1 MTCKSWHP
9 WYTFGGLEQ
18 GYWCCF
24 AGGIN
29 QKFSSVCDASCL
41 CQWLSRCKN
50 STVFE
55 GCIFKPHD
63 FTLQMPISAHE
74 DPHSLYYLWCHW
86 FEWSYTILTP
96 TTRAGKRD
104 LSWAWIRQIGQRK
117 NAKWT
122 SKIDQKIDY
131 LPIHVPCTFYWK
143 SINSQPLQ
151 FLLKLFPLSGSL
163 VIIYCPAQPQKIIN
177 EERIAKELRRRT
189 KWNVKVSTFCLLAV
203 PELQKLM
210 FSIRKCLTYKQC
222 GAFKFGLLCFF
233 LAR

>member
-1 MTCKSWHP
+1 MLISLFSVHNWLNKLLNICFNFSFNLIGKSTMTCKSWHP

-151 FLLKLFPLSGSL
+151 FLLKLFPVSGSL
-163 VIIYCPAQPQKIIN
+163 VIISCPAQPQKN
-177 EERIAKELRRRT
+177 KWGKNWKGEL
-189 KWNVKVSTFCLLAV
+189 S
-203 PELQKLM
+203 EM
-210 FSIRKCLTYKQC
+210 
-222 GAFKFGLLCFF
+222 
-233 LAR
+233 